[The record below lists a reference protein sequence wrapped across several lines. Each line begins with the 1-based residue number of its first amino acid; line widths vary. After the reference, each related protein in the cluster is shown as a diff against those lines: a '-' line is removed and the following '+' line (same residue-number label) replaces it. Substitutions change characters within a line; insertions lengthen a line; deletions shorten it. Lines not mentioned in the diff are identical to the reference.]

1 MIVCEIFDWK
11 NRCSQATLVRTT
23 GTLSWSQRCTAHFFR
38 ACSRSHTA
46 PGVPMMQ
53 DAPAFTPH
61 LDVPGTFNSYYSKCF
76 LFRIFFTY
84 HFPWPKGQEHVH
96 HKNHPIETLLTYFI
110 FFERNN
116 FPIDSSIGGFTDAT
130 AKVWFVC
137 MFWVASK
144 SRRFIRFPILKCH
157 VAGIHSIFRHTQ
169 ISLRWL
175 QTHITLTFHTIP
187 MSIPWN
193 HVWNIPVILLMSI
206 CIPSFTYDSS
216 KKSIPPIK
224 NDD

>member
-1 MIVCEIFDWK
+1 MYMWSLPRMISSNIAQLPFWRPLQIGVNLKDPIQTNQQWDILNCIRWKIMIVCEIFDWK

-137 MFWVASK
+137 MFLGGQQKPALYQIPHPKMSCC
-144 SRRFIRFPILKCH
+144 RNT
-157 VAGIHSIFRHTQ
+157 FR
-169 ISLRWL
+169 L
-175 QTHITLTFHTIP
+175 QTHTNIT
-187 MSIPWN
+187 
-193 HVWNIPVILLMSI
+193 
-206 CIPSFTYDSS
+206 
-216 KKSIPPIK
+216 
-224 NDD
+224 